1 MTIFCIAKWKKKDFW
16 QKIFTHEVR
25 KVPCDHSDGRRYAI
39 AGAHDL
45 QEGGMRMPITE
56 VRYPPGAPFREGR
69 RESHDFA
76 LMVLQQPLKWSA
88 EGRQWCQ
95 VEVIQAPE
103 L

>member
-39 AGAHDL
+39 VGAHDL